1 MRRVAVAAGAA
12 AAVGAGV
19 AAARRPEARSVISR
33 VVEQVKDRASTLGS
47 SPGSKM
53 PGSGGTTTPSG
64 GGLGGSSTSSWGTGG
79 SSGSNYGDEDEM

>member
-1 MRRVAVAAGAA
+1 MRRAAVVAGTAAI
-12 AAVGAGV
+12 VGAGV

-47 SPGSKM
+47 SPGTKM
-53 PGSGGTTTPSG
+53 PGSSGTTTPSG
-64 GGLGGSSTSSWGTGG
+64 GGTQSSWGTGG